1 MSTEEIELT
10 EIENYAT
17 QIVID
22 YAEGGVE
29 DDIDEDGVFE
39 YAETHEEAC
48 DLALLIIRGMKAHPE
63 KLLEF
68 VELAKLAE
76 ADDEGPE
83 DGI

>member
-29 DDIDEDGVFE
+29 DDVDEDGVFE
-39 YAETHEEAC
+39 HAETHEEAC

-76 ADDEGPE
+76 AGDEGPE
-83 DGI
+83 GGI